1 MPRLKKLHVG
11 GRSRRVT
18 ERYRRALTDFPY
30 VRPEL
35 LKRAVVVC
43 HRHADVD
50 AYCAAYGVAYILR
63 RLRKGVSVSV
73 VAPDGLSIPAKRVA
87 SKYPVRLV
95 EKPNC
100 ERADIAVVV
109 DTGNLALLG
118 EFVEPLKAAGCVKVF
133 LDHHP
138 LSSSVKGAADYGVL
152 DESATST
159 SEVIYD
165 ILTALKLPV
174 SKAVAQVLLTGIIFD
189 SQHLKLADYRTVK
202 IVAELCGRGASIG
215 GSIRI
220 LGVLRKSSER
230 IARLKGAQRLSLHR
244 LGDWIIGSTEVGSY
258 HASVARALVDLG
270 VDLAVAAGENSGE
283 SRCCLRANQR
293 FHKAVG
299 IHLGGDV
306 AEKVAASLGGVGG
319 GHPTAASFTVNADV
333 EKVIQSVLKVVEDAT
348 GLKIRKLS

>member
-1 MPRLKKLHVG
+1 MLR
-11 GRSRRVT
+11 
-18 ERYRRALTDFPY
+18 
-30 VRPEL
+30 
-35 LKRAVVVC
+35 RAVVVC

-63 RLRKGVSVSV
+63 RLKKGMPVSVA
-73 VAPDGLSIPAKRVA
+73 APGGLSIPAKRVA

-95 EKPNC
+95 EKPDF
-100 ERADIAVVV
+100 EHAGIVVVV
-109 DTGNLALLG
+109 DTGHLALLG
-118 EFVEPLKAAGCVKVF
+118 GLVEPLIDAECVKIF

-138 LSSSVKGAADYGVL
+138 LSGSVKGVADHVVL

-165 ILTALKLPV
+165 VLTALKLPV
-174 SKAVAQVLLTGIIFD
+174 SKVVAQVLLTGIIFD

-202 IVAELCGRGASIG
+202 SVTELCGRGASIG
-215 GSIRI
+215 SSIEI
-220 LGVLRKSSER
+220 LGVSRDRSER

-258 HASVARALVDLG
+258 QASAARALIDLG
-270 VDLAVAAGENSGE
+270 ADFAVAAGENGGE
-283 SRCCLRANQR
+283 SRCCLRATQS

-319 GHPTAASFTVNADV
+319 GHPTAASFTVDADV
-333 EKVIQSVLKVVEDAT
+333 DTVIKSVLKAVEDAT
-348 GLKIRKLS
+348 GLRMRKLN